1 MRTIF
6 LDHIG
11 KKFYECDISVPLK
24 DRDNIFY
31 DKYQLEVINTRHD
44 VIINDNGSIEEY
56 DLVWT
61 DYKPGEQNE

>member
-1 MRTIF
+1 MRTVF
-6 LDHIG
+6 LDHMG
-11 KKFYECDISVPLK
+11 KKFYEGEISIPLK
-24 DRDNIFY
+24 RRDNIFY

-61 DYKPGEQNE
+61 DYKEEA